1 MSSTTGSAGR
11 TTSWLARVNWL
22 GIGFIV
28 ALFLVWEL
36 LDRLGLITFDYL
48 PAPSFILTSFG
59 VLVASGEFLP
69 AVGHTVT
76 VALSGWA
83 IASTAGIILGTWL
96 GMSKIA
102 WRWSMA
108 TADVFRSLPSIVLLP
123 IALLLFGFSVE
134 AEYFLVIF
142 GALWPVLVSTV
153 EGIRQLPRSQSDVA
167 ATLQLPFLRKV
178 KSIILPAALPTIFV
192 GLRLGLTLA
201 LVLAIA
207 AEMLGNPEGMGFAM
221 IRAQEMLSPG
231 DMFVYILTV
240 GLIGV
245 IANGLFALATKL
257 IFPGHAARAGRSRR

>member
-1 MSSTTGSAGR
+1 MSPTAEVAGKK
-11 TTSWLARVNWL
+11 TSWLTRINWL

-36 LDRLGLITFDYL
+36 IDRMGLITFDYL
-48 PAPSFILTSFG
+48 PSPSFILKSLG
-59 VLVASGEFLP
+59 VLITSGEFLP
-69 AVGHTVT
+69 AVGHTAT
-76 VALSGWA
+76 VALVGWL
-83 IASTAGIILGTWL
+83 IASVAGIILGTWL

-102 WRWSMA
+102 WRWGMA

-123 IALLLFGFSVE
+123 IALLLFGFSTE

-153 EGIRQLPRSQSDVA
+153 EGIRQLPRSLSDMA

-178 KSIILPAALPTIFV
+178 KKIVLPAALPTMFV

-201 LVLAIA
+201 LVLAVA
-207 AEMLGNPEGMGFAM
+207 AEILGNPEGMGFAM
-221 IRAQEMLSPG
+221 VRAQEMLSPG

-257 IFPGHAARAGRSRR
+257 FFPGHAARAGRSR